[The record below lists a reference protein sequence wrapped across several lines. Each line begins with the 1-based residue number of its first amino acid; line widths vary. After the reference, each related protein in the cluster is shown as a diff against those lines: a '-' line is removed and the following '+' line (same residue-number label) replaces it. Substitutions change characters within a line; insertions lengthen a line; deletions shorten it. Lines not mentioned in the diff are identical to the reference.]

1 MRDGQVHIGIS
12 RWIIYPPMERP
23 VWLEELGIKFN
34 LALNVDRANRGA
46 ELHNLVHELLLCR
59 SGKIHA
65 RLRAEP
71 RIKEINV
78 VLDSNFLKRFVGKI
92 PSFFGRILFVG
103 IHPPPCATEQRQ
115 YDDEQNNDLP

>member
-1 MRDGQVHIGIS
+1 
-12 RWIIYPPMERP
+12 MERP

-65 RLRAEP
+65 CLRTEP
-71 RIKEINV
+71 RIKEINI
-78 VLDSNFLKRFVGKI
+78 VLDSNFLGRFPGKVC
-92 PSFFGRILFVG
+92 SFLDRILFVG
-103 IHPPPCATEQRQ
+103 IKPPPRATQQRQ
-115 YDDEQNNDLP
+115 HNND